1 MAFKGVNGEGKVG
14 RAGGRLL
21 SIGDLIVYRLPSFM
35 GLLSM
40 AAVSIVFRVDRL
52 LLIRP

>member
-1 MAFKGVNGEGKVG
+1 MGRVG
-14 RAGGRLL
+14 GGFL

>member
-1 MAFKGVNGEGKVG
+1 MGRVG
-14 RAGGRLL
+14 GGFL
-21 SIGDLIVYRLPSFM
+21 SIGYLIVYRLPLFI

-40 AAVSIVFRVDRL
+40 AAVSIVFRVGRP